1 MPGAASH
8 SAAAAAAAALSAR
21 SATGQQL
28 QAGGG
33 AEARGAGDRGWAEAA
48 AGPGRVWPLHL
59 PPLWTNYR
67 AALDTHYSVTR
78 EH

>member
-8 SAAAAAAAALSAR
+8 SAAAAAAALSAR
-21 SATGQQL
+21 SAAGQL

-48 AGPGRVWPLHL
+48 AGPGRVWPLHI

-78 EH
+78 EQ

>member
-8 SAAAAAAAALSAR
+8 SAATAAAALSAR
-21 SATGQQL
+21 SAAGQL

-78 EH
+78 EK

>member
-8 SAAAAAAAALSAR
+8 SAAAAAAALSAR
-21 SATGQQL
+21 SAAGQQL

-78 EH
+78 EK

>member
-21 SATGQQL
+21 SATGQLQ

-33 AEARGAGDRGWAEAA
+33 AEARGAGDRGWAEA

-78 EH
+78 EHE

>member
-8 SAAAAAAAALSAR
+8 SAATAAAALSAR
-21 SATGQQL
+21 SAAGQL

-48 AGPGRVWPLHL
+48 AVPGRVWPLHL

-78 EH
+78 EQ

>member
-8 SAAAAAAAALSAR
+8 SAAAAAAALSAR
-21 SATGQQL
+21 SAAGQLQ

-33 AEARGAGDRGWAEAA
+33 AEARGGGDRGWAEAA

-67 AALDTHYSVTR
+67 AALDTHYSVNR
-78 EH
+78 EQ

>member
-8 SAAAAAAAALSAR
+8 SAATAAAALSAR
-21 SATGQQL
+21 SAAGQL

-78 EH
+78 EQ

>member
-8 SAAAAAAAALSAR
+8 SAAAAAAALSAR
-21 SATGQQL
+21 SAAGQL

-67 AALDTHYSVTR
+67 AALDTHYSVNR
-78 EH
+78 EQ

>member
-8 SAAAAAAAALSAR
+8 SAATAAAALSAR
-21 SATGQQL
+21 SAAGQL
-28 QAGGG
+28 QPGGG

-78 EH
+78 EQ